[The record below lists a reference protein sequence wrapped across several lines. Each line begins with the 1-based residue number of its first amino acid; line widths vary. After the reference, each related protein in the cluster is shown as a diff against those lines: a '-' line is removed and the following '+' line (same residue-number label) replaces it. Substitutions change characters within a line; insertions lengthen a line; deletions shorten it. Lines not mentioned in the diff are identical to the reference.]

1 MADCHLRGA
10 PPDPVLAFDIETI
23 PDIAGLR
30 LLHGLPDTD
39 VSDADVA
46 EYAFQRQRQKTA
58 VIFAASPAPGGGD
71 FLRAALG

>member
-1 MADCHLRGA
+1 MT
-10 PPDPVLAFDIETI
+10 PVLAFDIETI

-46 EYAFQRQRQKTA
+46 EYAFQRQRYQGNNNQRVVYNRCKH
-58 VIFAASPAPGGGD
+58 
-71 FLRAALG
+71 RALGGVQPQDI